1 MNKKLLLSKY
11 VFLDIIAAILV
22 WGLFMVFRR
31 VVNDSRLFS
40 DVSIFIPNYNYYS
53 TFLLFP
59 LLCIIV
65 YALSGF
71 YVNPIK
77 QSKIYTIFP
86 TIISSAIISII
97 IFFVLLI
104 DDIVVDY
111 TFYYKSLLV
120 LFALLFVITFL
131 FRTLLIVDI
140 RKKFKKKIWSINTII
155 IGTGKTA
162 ANVANEISKKSIYN
176 QIVGFIKVDASEK
189 EVEKE
194 KILGNMLQIKKIIDE
209 NNVKDIIIALDQAD
223 ETRLFEFIN
232 KLFEFDVEIH
242 FVPRLYEIITGKAKI
257 DKYGLLPF
265 VSVSK
270 PAMSDW
276 QLSVKRAFDILFSLF
291 SIVLLSPLMLYFGIL
306 IKYGSKG
313 PVFFKQERI
322 GRFGKPFYILKFRTM
337 YENAENGT
345 PRLSNP
351 TDDRVTKV
359 GTVLRKYR
367 LDEIPQFFNVFKG
380 EMSLVGPRPE
390 RKYFIDQI
398 VKEAPFYFLIYKIR
412 PGLTSWGPIK
422 IGYSD
427 TIDKMIER
435 LNYDILYME
444 NMSLTTDLKI
454 LVFTLEVLFRGK
466 GM

>member
-11 VFLDIIAAILV
+11 IFLDAIAAVLV

-31 VVNDSRLFS
+31 VVNDSRLFN

-59 LLCIIV
+59 LLCIVV

-77 QSKIYTIFP
+77 QSKIQTIFP
-86 TIISSAIISII
+86 TIISAAIISII

-104 DDIVVDY
+104 DDVVVDY

-120 LFALLFVITFL
+120 LFSLLFIVTFL
-131 FRTLLIVDI
+131 FRALFINNI
-140 RKKFKKKIWSINTII
+140 RKHFKRNKWSLNTII
-155 IGTGKTA
+155 VGTGKTA
-162 ANVANEISKKSIYN
+162 ANVAKEISKKMIYN
-176 QIVGFIKVDASEK
+176 QLVGFVKVDSSEK
-189 EVEKE
+189 EIEKE
-194 KILGNMLQIKKIIDE
+194 NILGNMAQINRIVSE
-209 NNVKDIIIALDQAD
+209 NNVKDIIIAIDQAD

-232 KLFEFDVEIH
+232 KLFQFEVEIY

-257 DKYGLLPF
+257 DKYGLMPF

-276 QLSVKRAFDILFSLF
+276 QLSIKRAFDILFSL
-291 SIVLLSPLMLYFGIL
+291 SCIVFLSPLMIYFSIL
-306 IKYGSKG
+306 IKYDSKG
-313 PVFFKQERI
+313 SVFFKQERI
-322 GRFGKPFYILKFRTM
+322 GRYGKPFNILKFRTM
-337 YENAENGT
+337 YENAENGA

-351 TDDRVTKV
+351 SDERVTKV

-367 LDEIPQFFNVFKG
+367 LDEIPQFFNVLKG

-390 RKYFIDQI
+390 RKFFIEQI
-398 VKEAPFYFLIYKIR
+398 VKEAPFYYLIYKIR

-427 TIDKMIER
+427 TIEKMIER

-454 LVFTLEVLFRGK
+454 LIFTIEVLIKGK
-466 GM
+466 GV